1 MTKQLHQVG
10 NQHQGASK
18 QQNGHNH
25 QQPHLGH
32 GHGHGHVL
40 QTVSSFTSF
49 EKGFI
54 RAVALDISA
63 AGGDTKT
70 IESVSKNTG
79 KSATS
84 DLSLDT
90 IISDITQSTSPYAI

>member
-10 NQHQGASK
+10 NQYQCASK

-70 IESVSKNTG
+70 I
-79 KSATS
+79 
-84 DLSLDT
+84 
-90 IISDITQSTSPYAI
+90 

>member
-32 GHGHGHVL
+32 GHRHVL
-40 QTVSSFTSF
+40 QTVSSFTNF

-70 IESVSKNTG
+70 IDSVSKNTG